1 MPHPPSKQD
10 RTVGAVFIKGFAS
23 SPTETTREQLS
34 FHARHIH
41 RPNKI
46 VRLDPFS
53 SRDLL
58 LFRRDSAGAALLS
71 RASFCPV
78 LCQQRR
84 SQRIQIYGRVPHGAM
99 WPNRAFFLQQ
109 LALHPL
115 IQVTKHYLRF
125 FYIRSYKPF
134 KHHFFFLKYS
144 FTQPASLQP
153 GCVMPWM
160 TSDEFYSIG
169 KHGTVHQASP
179 CLRSNIE
186 Y

>member
-23 SPTETTREQLS
+23 SPTDTTREQLS

-84 SQRIQIYGRVPHGAM
+84 SQRIQIYGRVLHGAM
-99 WPNRAFFLQQ
+99 WPNRAFFSPTTRSAPAYTSNQTLSQIF
-109 LALHPL
+109 LHPL
-115 IQVTKHYLRF
+115 IQTLQT
-125 FYIRSYKPF
+125 P
-134 KHHFFFLKYS
+134 FFFSKIQFHSTCIPSTWMCDALDDLWWILLNRKAWYG
-144 FTQPASLQP
+144 AP
-153 GCVMPWM
+153 G
-160 TSDEFYSIG
+160 
-169 KHGTVHQASP
+169 
-179 CLRSNIE
+179 
-186 Y
+186 